1 MKKRYDQI
9 TSINPN
15 VGRNINRAIILNAV
29 REKQPISRTRISEIT
44 GLNKRTVSNIVSSLL
59 DEDLVKE
66 EIVKN
71 QVVGRNPLDLSIK
84 REKNFVGAIYIDSV
98 HTTLAIVDIDGTL
111 INKVMIET
119 RPRDP
124 KAFISFCLDSLK
136 KMHLKFHSRSL
147 RGIGIS
153 VAGIV
158 DSVHS
163 RVVYSSNLG
172 WQDLDV
178 GLIAQEN
185 SPEIELIT
193 VENDAK
199 ASALAELV
207 LGKHG
212 ITYSNFIFLSI
223 GTGIGAGI
231 VVDNHILS
239 GSSHAAGEYGHMTL
253 IEGGEPC
260 SCGNRGCWEMYAS
273 DRATIN
279 YYLGRNGV
287 KENHSEKIGA
297 EELVA
302 LALQGNANAIEALRK
317 SAEYIGLGIANI
329 IRTIDPQ
336 NIIIGGSV
344 VKVWKTIYPV
354 IMDTVY
360 KRGFFGKQRN
370 TFILPTS
377 LTDNPPLLGA
387 AALSIRKI
395 FTDFR
400 IVI

>member
-9 TSINPN
+9 TSINPK

-29 REKQPISRTRISEIT
+29 REKQPISRTKISEIT
-44 GLNKRTVSNIVSSLL
+44 GLNKSTVSNIVTSLL
-59 DEDLVKE
+59 KEDLVEE

-119 RPRDP
+119 RPDDP
-124 KAFISFCLDSLK
+124 KAFIGYCLDSLK
-136 KMHLKFHSRSL
+136 KMHHNFHSRTL

-158 DSVHS
+158 DSAHS

-172 WQDLDV
+172 WQDLDI
-178 GLIAQEN
+178 GSIAQQN
-185 SPEIELIT
+185 CPEIELIT

-212 ITYSNFIFLSI
+212 IASSNFIFLSI

-260 SCGNRGCWEMYAS
+260 SCGNKGCWEVYAS

-279 YYLGRNGV
+279 FFLRRNGTARS
-287 KENHSEKIGA
+287 HGEKIGA
-297 EELVA
+297 EDLIA
-302 LALQGNANAIEALRK
+302 LALEGNAHALEALRR

-344 VKVWKTIYPV
+344 IKVWDTIYPV

-360 KRGFFGKQRN
+360 KRGFFGKERN

>member
-9 TSINPN
+9 TSINPK

-29 REKQPISRTRISEIT
+29 REKQPISRTEISEIT
-44 GLNKRTVSNIVSSLL
+44 GLNKSTVSNIVSTLL
-59 DEDLVKE
+59 EEDLVVE

-111 INKVMIET
+111 INKMTIET
-119 RPRDP
+119 KPRDP
-124 KAFISFCLDSLK
+124 KTFIPFCLDSLK

-158 DSVHS
+158 DSAHS

-172 WQDLDV
+172 WQDLDIRS
-178 GLIAQEN
+178 IAQESN
-185 SPEIELIT
+185 PEIELIT

-212 ITYSNFIFLSI
+212 ITSSNFIFLSI

-260 SCGNRGCWEMYAS
+260 SCGNKGCWEMYAS
-273 DRATIN
+273 DRATLN
-279 YYLGRNGV
+279 YYLTRSGA
-287 KENHSEKIGA
+287 KDNHNEKITIEDLIG
-297 EELVA
+297 
-302 LALQGNANAIEALRK
+302 LALEGNTSAIEAFRK

-336 NIIIGGSV
+336 NIIIGGSII
-344 VKVWKTIYPV
+344 KVWNTIYPV

-370 TFILPTS
+370 TLILPTS

-395 FTDFR
+395 FTDYR

>member
-9 TSINPN
+9 TSINPK

-29 REKQPISRTRISEIT
+29 REKQPISHTRISEIT
-44 GLNKRTVSNIVSSLL
+44 GLNKSTVSNIVSSLL
-59 DEDLVKE
+59 EEDLIKE
-66 EIVKN
+66 EVVKN

-119 RPRDP
+119 RPSDP

-172 WQDLDV
+172 WQDLDI
-178 GLIAQEN
+178 GSIAQEN

-212 ITYSNFIFLSI
+212 ITSSNFIFLSI

-260 SCGNRGCWEMYAS
+260 SCGNKGCWEMYAS
-273 DRATIN
+273 DRATLN
-279 YYLGRNGV
+279 YYLRRNGV
-287 KENHSEKIGA
+287 KENHNEKIGA
-297 EELVA
+297 EDIIT

-329 IRTIDPQ
+329 IRTID
-336 NIIIGGSV
+336 
-344 VKVWKTIYPV
+344 
-354 IMDTVY
+354 
-360 KRGFFGKQRN
+360 
-370 TFILPTS
+370 
-377 LTDNPPLLGA
+377 
-387 AALSIRKI
+387 
-395 FTDFR
+395 
-400 IVI
+400 

>member
-9 TSINPN
+9 TSINPK

-29 REKQPISRTRISEIT
+29 REKQPISRTRISQIT
-44 GLNKRTVSNIVSSLL
+44 GLNKSTVSNIVSSLL
-59 DEDLVKE
+59 KEDLIME
-66 EIVKN
+66 EIVRN

-98 HTTLAIVDIDGTL
+98 HTTLAVVDIDGTL
-111 INKVMIET
+111 MNKVMIET
-119 RPRDP
+119 KSGDP
-124 KAFISFCLDSLK
+124 KVFISFCLDSLK
-136 KMHLKFHSRSL
+136 KMHLALHSRPL

-163 RVVYSSNLG
+163 RVAYSSNLG
-172 WQDLDV
+172 WQDLDI
-178 GLIAQEN
+178 GSIAQEKC
-185 SPEIELIT
+185 PEIELVT

-199 ASALAELV
+199 ASALAELM

-212 ITYSNFIFLSI
+212 IASSNFIFLSI
-223 GTGIGAGI
+223 GAGIGAGI

-239 GSSHAAGEYGHMTL
+239 GNSHAAGEYGHMTL
-253 IEGGEPC
+253 IEGGESC

-273 DRATIN
+273 DRATILH
-279 YYLGRNGV
+279 YLNRSGSGDQRV
-287 KENHSEKIGA
+287 EKIGMDD
-297 EELVA
+297 LTA
-302 LALQGNANAIEALRK
+302 LAVAGNTNAIESLKR

-336 NIIIGGSV
+336 NIIIGGST
-344 VKVWKTIYPV
+344 VKAWDIMYPV
-354 IMDTVY
+354 IMETVN

-370 TFILPTS
+370 TLVLPTS
-377 LTDNPPLLGA
+377 LSENPPLLGA

-400 IVI
+400 IAI

>member
-9 TSINPN
+9 TSINPK

-29 REKQPISRTRISEIT
+29 REKQPISRTKISEIT
-44 GLNKRTVSNIVSSLL
+44 GLNKSTVSNIVSSLL
-59 DEDLVKE
+59 DEDLIIE

-71 QVVGRNPLDLSIK
+71 QEVGRNPVDLSIK
-84 REKNFVGAIYIDSV
+84 SEKNFVGAIYIDSV

-111 INKVMIET
+111 INKVTIDT
-119 RPRDP
+119 KPRDP
-124 KAFISFCLDSLK
+124 KTFIALCLDSLQ
-136 KMHLKFHSRSL
+136 KMHLKLHSRSL
-147 RGIGIS
+147 RGVGIS

-158 DSVHS
+158 DSIHS

-172 WQDLDV
+172 WEDLDL
-178 GLIAQEN
+178 GSIAQEH

-212 ITYSNFIFLSI
+212 IASSNFIFLSI

-253 IEGGEPC
+253 VEGGEPC
-260 SCGNRGCWEMYAS
+260 SCGNKGCWEMYAS
-273 DRATIN
+273 DRSTIN
-279 YYLGRNGV
+279 YYLTRSGTKGITTSTITID
-287 KENHSEKIGA
+287 ELIG
-297 EELVA
+297 
-302 LALQGNANAIEALRK
+302 LALDGNTNATEALRQ

-344 VKVWKTIYPV
+344 VKVWNTIYPV

-370 TFILPTS
+370 TLILPTS

-395 FTDFR
+395 FTDYR